1 MAQKNAN
8 DIIEVCGKIA
18 KILLEN
24 GAETTRVESTVEY
37 IGRAAG
43 IQLKCH
49 ATMTAIFVNVKNA
62 AGSLT
67 HLEKPR
73 VSSFNLQ
80 KVDEINTLS
89 REFSSHRIGF
99 DQLQS
104 RVEAIDHQVID
115 FSWPQKI
122 LSAGLVSVAPML
134 LFKASWKDLLLAFF
148 IGILGYL
155 ASQLAGRH
163 SATLFLGAITG
174 GLVISLIATS
184 LKQVGIADSSSNI
197 VISALMPLV
206 PGVPLTNSLRE
217 IIDRDIIS
225 GLVRGMDALMIA
237 GSIGIGAIV
246 GTFLANLLIGVL

>member
-1 MAQKNAN
+1 MVQKSIN
-8 DIIEVCGKIA
+8 DIMEVCGKIA

-37 IGRAAG
+37 IGEAAG

-62 AGSLT
+62 DGSLT
-67 HLEKPR
+67 HLEKPQ

-80 KVDEINTLS
+80 EVDEINTLS
-89 REFSSHRIGF
+89 RKFSRHKIGF
-99 DQLQS
+99 EQLQAQ
-104 RVEAIDHQVID
+104 VEAIDQQVID

-155 ASQLAGRH
+155 ASQLASRH
-163 SATLFLGAITG
+163 SATPFLGAIIG
-174 GLVISLIATS
+174 GLVISLLATS
-184 LKQVGIADSSSNI
+184 LKLVGIADSSGNI

-217 IIDRDIIS
+217 IIERDIIS

-237 GSIGIGAIV
+237 GSIGIGAIA
-246 GTFLANLLIGVL
+246 GSFLAHMLIGVL